1 MKVLVLGGTTEARV
15 LAGELVA
22 AHDVTISLAGRVRS
36 PLPLPGRV
44 RIGGFGGVDGLAAWL
59 RAHQTDVVVDATHP
73 FADVMTAHADVAC
86 AEVGV
91 PLLRLQRPAWTPVD
105 GDDWRLVPDLPAAAA
120 VADVLGERIFLTT
133 GRSGLAVFAPLDRW
147 FLVRSV
153 DPPEPPVPARMQ
165 VLLDRGP
172 FALDGERALLRDHAI
187 DVLVTKNSGG
197 AAPKLAAARE
207 RGVPVVIV
215 GRPPLPPNVIAVP
228 TVAAAR
234 DWVNSGGG

>member
-22 AHDVTISLAGRVRS
+22 AHDVTVSLAGRVRS

-59 RAHQTDVVVDATHP
+59 RAHHTDAVVDATHP

-105 GDDWRLVPDLPAAAA
+105 GDDWRLVSDLPAAAA
-120 VADVLGERIFLTT
+120 VADGLGERIFLTT

-153 DPPEPPVPARMQ
+153 DPPEPPVPARMK

-172 FALDGERALLRDHAI
+172 FTLDGEHALMREHAI

-197 AAPKLAAARE
+197 VAPKLAAARE
-207 RGVPVVIV
+207 LRIPVVV
-215 GRPPLPPNVIAVP
+215 VERPPLPPDVIAVP

>member
-1 MKVLVLGGTTEARV
+1 VNVLVLGGTTEARV

-22 AHDVTISLAGRVRS
+22 GHDVTVSLAGRVRS

-59 RAHQTDVVVDATHP
+59 RVHHTDVVVDATHP
-73 FADVMTAHADVAC
+73 FASTMTVHADAAC
-86 AEVGV
+86 AAVGV

-105 GDDWRLVPDLPAAAA
+105 GDDWRLVADLPAAAE
-120 VADVLGERIFLTT
+120 VLARLGDRVFLST
-133 GRSGLAVFAPLDRW
+133 GRTGLAVFAGVDRW

-153 DPPEPPVPARMQ
+153 DPPDPPVPARME
-165 VLLDRGP
+165 VVLDRGP
-172 FALDGERALLRDHAI
+172 FTLDGERALLRDHAI

-197 AAPKLAAARE
+197 PAPKLAAARE
-207 RGVPVVIV
+207 LGVPVVMV
-215 GRPPLPPNVIAVP
+215 ERPPLPPTVIAVP

-234 DWVNSGGG
+234 HWVNSGGG